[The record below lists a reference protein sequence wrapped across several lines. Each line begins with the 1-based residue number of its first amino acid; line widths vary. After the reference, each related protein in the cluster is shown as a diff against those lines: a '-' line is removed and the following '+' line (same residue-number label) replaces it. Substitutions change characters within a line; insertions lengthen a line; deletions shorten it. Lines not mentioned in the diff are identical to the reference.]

1 MTTTLNTPRKPRM
14 ITNVTQYD
22 EFDLGRLLA
31 NVFVPIEGSKVAFL
45 IDLDDPTWIT
55 DFAFL
60 QDPAWPIQ
68 HRAHEHFY
76 QAFHAGVGER
86 LGLSGGDLYA
96 YKTTGGSNLDLP
108 DQAFTPE
115 GNEVSLEADVYPAD
129 PFASLDA
136 RGVGRLMRIAVEDG
150 LKSNAGLKLGI
161 CGEHGGDPASIAI
174 CQDLGLAYVSC
185 SPYRVPI
192 ARLAAAQAALRATW
206 AAVRAA

>member
-1 MTTTLNTPRKPRM
+1 MTTTLNTPRKSRM

-45 IDLDDPTWIT
+45 IDLDDPTRIT

-115 GNEVSLEADVYPAD
+115 GNEVSLEADVYPHYDLILAIT
-129 PFASLDA
+129 S
-136 RGVGRLMRIAVEDG
+136 
-150 LKSNAGLKLGI
+150 S
-161 CGEHGGDPASIAI
+161 PAPR
-174 CQDLGLAYVSC
+174 SC
-185 SPYRVPI
+185 SSVVM
-192 ARLAAAQAALRATW
+192 ATCHPLPNSS
-206 AAVRAA
+206 RR